1 MFVLAQYLTGV
12 AQSGGRVQPAVEWEQ
27 RLRKEDSNHYQSG
40 DVGDNSSLDS
50 ANSYKGQLIRY
61 PFVLFA
67 LNLLVTMLPVGA
79 AEGPFSFPGSAVPL
93 IRQQIAALPGGLN
106 NPASIYVEKLHFTYD
121 PTRSIFNSWMGG
133 VRRASATI
141 APDAATMALDERPR
155 LEKQRLVTISG
166 PIALAI
172 VRAIGRRRITVPA
185 SFRYREKQ
193 GQFQISGYYPYDH
206 QNAVVFSEVFLSAP
220 GSVQTPNPRALD
232 GCAPRISYVVS
243 FPSYMSENVTL
254 RSCGVY

>member
-1 MFVLAQYLTGV
+1 M
-12 AQSGGRVQPAVEWEQ
+12 
-27 RLRKEDSNHYQSG
+27 
-40 DVGDNSSLDS
+40 
-50 ANSYKGQLIRY
+50 LIRN

-67 LNLLVTMLPVGA
+67 LYLLVTVLPTGA

-106 NPASIYVEKLHFTYD
+106 NPASIDVEKLHFTYD

-141 APDAATMALDERPR
+141 APDAATMALDERPA

-172 VRAIGRRRITVPA
+172 VRAISQRRISVPA
-185 SFRYREKQ
+185 WFQNREKQ
-193 GQFQISGYYPYDH
+193 SQFEITGYYPYDH
-206 QNAVVFSEVFLSAP
+206 EDAVVFHEIFASA
-220 GSVQTPNPRALD
+220 SSNVQTANRRALD
-232 GCAPRISYVVS
+232 GCASKISYVVS
-243 FPSYMSENVTL
+243 LRSYRIEKVTL
-254 RSCGVY
+254 RRCGT